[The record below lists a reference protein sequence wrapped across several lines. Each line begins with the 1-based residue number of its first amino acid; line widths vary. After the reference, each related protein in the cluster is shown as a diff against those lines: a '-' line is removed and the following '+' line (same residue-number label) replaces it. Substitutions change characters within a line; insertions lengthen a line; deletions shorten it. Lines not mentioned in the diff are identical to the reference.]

1 MFLPSVCSKLCL
13 LPALWNSYPF
23 PICVGN
29 LSVYLLLYYFK
40 LTSAFHFK
48 ITGTKVEKLY
58 DEKAPEIQNADSSV
72 KAKKQRKLLI
82 PTKIPGGP
90 IAVVSLF

>member
-1 MFLPSVCSKLCL
+1 MCSKLCL
-13 LPALWNSYPF
+13 LPALWNSYTF

-29 LSVYLLLYYFK
+29 HSVYLLPYHFK
-40 LTSAFHFK
+40 VTGAFHFK

-58 DEKAPEIQNADSSV
+58 DERAPEIQNADSSV
-72 KAKKQRKLLI
+72 KAKKQRSILI

-90 IAVVSLF
+90 ITVVSLF